1 MLQKYKKNNKN
12 KIIVLFIMFGII
24 SGIIISSGM
33 IFSEKPTKDTS
44 KVLNTIEEVVEIS
57 TSKYN
62 YSNITTITKDK
73 SFKNIKIPFT
83 EKSFIIKYNGIIKGG
98 VNAKDISISN
108 NTRNS
113 ITVDISKCSI
123 IDHYI
128 DENNIY
134 VYDIKNALFNKVQV
148 NEVIEEL
155 ANSKKEYEE
164 KVIKEGFMKEIQEGI
179 KVSLEKSLKDLGYE
193 NVLINFSQWLSLW

>member
-1 MLQKYKKNNKN
+1 MLQKHKKNNKN
-12 KIIVLFIMFGII
+12 KIIVLFIIIGIIFGISI
-24 SGIIISSGM
+24 FSGM
-33 IFSEKPTKDTS
+33 IFSEKDQKDTS
-44 KVLNTIEEVVEIS
+44 KVLNTIEEVLEIS

-62 YSNITTITKDK
+62 YSNITHITKDR
-73 SFKNIKIPFT
+73 SYKNIKIPFT

-98 VNAKDISISN
+98 VNLKDINISN
-108 NTRNS
+108 NSGNS
-113 ITVDISKCSI
+113 ISLDISKCSI

-134 VYDIKNALFNKVQV
+134 VYDIKNALFNKVEV

-164 KVIKEGFMKEIQEGI
+164 KVIKEGFMKEVQEGVKI
-179 KVSLEKSLKDLGYE
+179 SLEKSLKDLGYE
-193 NVLINFSQWLSLW
+193 NILINFNK

>member
-1 MLQKYKKNNKN
+1 MLQKHKKNNKN